1 MWLMRRAIFLLSALA
16 LASCAPPGRQS
27 FSPTPAGPDTQS
39 VSAADAF
46 RNRIPLVSILPDTQD
61 FQGPLKDAVAQA
73 LAIKPDATF
82 QVMAETPATGNA
94 DTDTKTLATL
104 APQAKAIAQAIA
116 ADGVPASRVT
126 VGAKTAGLDQ
136 VLLVYVK

>member
-1 MWLMRRAIFLLSALA
+1 MRRALFLLPAIA

-27 FSPTPAGPDTQS
+27 FSPTPAGPDTQT

-46 RNRIPLVSILPDTQD
+46 QNRIPLVSILPDTQD

-73 LAIKPDATF
+73 LAIKPDAAF
-82 QVMAETPATGNA
+82 EVMAETPATGNP
-94 DTDTKTLATL
+94 DTDSKTLATL
-104 APQAKAIAQAIA
+104 APQGTAIAKTII
-116 ADGVPASRVT
+116 ADGVPASRVST
-126 VGAKTAGLDQ
+126 GAKTAGLDQ